1 MEKIVGK
8 LLEPL
13 DPFADP
19 FRNTASDNGGPKDS
33 LSPTA
38 ALLEDALTEAKEF
51 LDLNHWKDVLAE
63 RKPDMIAQS
72 TAYSSIETKLNEGTE
87 HSFRTALD
95 GSRTRE
101 SPLQDDAWRM
111 PSIGRSPNRALK
123 QPGGSFN
130 KHRTKEAGAGERSR
144 QNKSLHNV
152 YNPIA
157 RDGEDD
163 DDPEELVPK
172 RGPAHRVHKMQTQ
185 LDSGEVTIFVGQK
198 GRYLRIQRQATLRH
212 GIFNQYTTYDNELGW
227 TMKVPFLIEQLEK
240 PHEFQSVAE
249 FLESGD
255 FQPQFGKNGKG
266 EEVLKALISPQER
279 NEGEEVLKALISPQ
293 ERNDAV
299 VQCGMTYYLAANFRL
314 VALQHLCFRKLR
326 ALWPYAPVPII
337 AAATAV
343 FRSPV
348 EVLEKDFEMPYYIKE
363 YLIDNFVH
371 LMGRETGIF
380 RTLLCRHET
389 LAKAVYGA
397 LSEDPQRGGEGFDEE
412 MSDSG

>member
-1 MEKIVGK
+1 
-8 LLEPL
+8 
-13 DPFADP
+13 
-19 FRNTASDNGGPKDS
+19 
-33 LSPTA
+33 
-38 ALLEDALTEAKEF
+38 
-51 LDLNHWKDVLAE
+51 
-63 RKPDMIAQS
+63 MIAQS
-72 TAYSSIETKLNEGTE
+72 TAYSSIDTELNEGTE

-95 GSRTRE
+95 GSWTRE
-101 SPLQDDAWRM
+101 SPLQDGAWRM
-111 PSIGRSPNRALK
+111 PSIDRSPNRAPK

-130 KHRTKEAGAGERSR
+130 KHRIKEAGAGERSR
-144 QNKSLHNV
+144 QDKSPHNV

-172 RGPAHRVHKMQTQ
+172 RRPAHRVHKRQTQ
-185 LDSGEVTIFVGQK
+185 LDSDEVTIFIGQK
-198 GRYLRIQRQATLRH
+198 GRYLRIPRQATLRH
-212 GIFNQYTTYDNELGW
+212 RIFNQYTTYDNELGW
-227 TMKVPFLIEQLEK
+227 TMRVPFLIEQLEE

-255 FQPQFGKNGKG
+255 FHPQFGKNGKG
-266 EEVLKALISPQER
+266 EEVLKAPISPR
-279 NEGEEVLKALISPQ
+279 

-299 VQCGMTYYLAANFRL
+299 IQCGMTYYLAANFRL

-363 YLIDNFVH
+363 HLIDNFFH

-380 RTLLCRHET
+380 RRLLCRHET